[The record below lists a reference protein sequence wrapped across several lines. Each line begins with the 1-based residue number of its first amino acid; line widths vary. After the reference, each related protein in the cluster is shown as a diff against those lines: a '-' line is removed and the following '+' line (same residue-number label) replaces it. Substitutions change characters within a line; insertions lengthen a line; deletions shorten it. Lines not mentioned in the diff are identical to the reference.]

1 MKMPFEIKLPWLL
14 KFAVF
19 CLALAVLAGF
29 LFLFVSY
36 QILAPR
42 SGNYFEK
49 PFLIE
54 KNQGLKEIA
63 GRLAGAQIV
72 RSKFWF
78 AAYVFSKGWAG
89 KLQAGEYSLSP
100 SMNVGEIARMLA
112 FGEVLP
118 HQVRVT
124 VPEGFNLKQIDELL
138 VKADLIEPGEL
149 VNNYSHLE
157 GYLFPDTYLFEKS
170 AALEEITAKVVANF
184 NKKITEGMNNEI
196 KRQGK
201 TVSEIVIMASVVE
214 KEIAG
219 WENSRLVA
227 GIFWKRLKTG
237 QPLESCATIAYVL
250 GVNKW
255 RYSIE
260 DTKVNSPYNTY
271 RNAGLPPGPIC
282 SPGITAIS
290 AAIYPQ
296 SSGYNYFLAKPDGE
310 TVFSRTYQEHLENK
324 AKYLR

>member
-1 MKMPFEIKLPWLL
+1 MKIPFEIKLPWLL
-14 KFAVF
+14 KLAVF

-63 GRLAGAQIV
+63 GRLTEAQII
-72 RSKFWF
+72 RSRFWF
-78 AAYVFSKGWAG
+78 MVYVFSRGWADR
-89 KLQAGEYSLSP
+89 LQAGEYSLSP

-118 HQVRVT
+118 HQARVT

-157 GYLFPDTYLFEKS
+157 GYMFPDTYLFEKK

-184 NKKITEGMNNEI
+184 NKKITDGMNDEI

-201 TVSEIVIMASVVE
+201 TLSEIVIMASVIE

-227 GIFWKRLKTG
+227 GIFWRRLKNS

-250 GVNKW
+250 GVNKR

-271 RNAGLPPGPIC
+271 RNVGLPPGPIC
-282 SPGITAIS
+282 SPGLTAVS

-296 SSGYNYFLAKPDGE
+296 YSDYNYFLAKPDGE